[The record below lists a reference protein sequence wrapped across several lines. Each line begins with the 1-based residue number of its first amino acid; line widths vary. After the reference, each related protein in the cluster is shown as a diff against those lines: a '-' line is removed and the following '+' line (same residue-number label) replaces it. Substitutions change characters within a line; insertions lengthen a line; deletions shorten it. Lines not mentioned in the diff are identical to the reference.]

1 MQINGINT
9 FRKSGF
15 GARFESGKDE
25 LEFIR
30 ALKMQ
35 GLSQKQIAKTIQDVK
50 KIGSYNTRISKTLHL
65 PVATVSLW
73 PEYNATE
80 ILELDNLPKGLED
93 AEKRLLAKTMN
104 RAAEEGK
111 LFKMSKKLLNDYPEK
126 EDFILTLTVN
136 ETFEEINALAR
147 LQRMKKVST
156 IRKIKEKIA
165 IQDSSK
171 QSVTEEQAQQTAYQN
186 NNPILNFFAKI
197 GSFFK
202 K

>member
-1 MQINGINT
+1 
-9 FRKSGF
+9 
-15 GARFESGKDE
+15 
-25 LEFIR
+25 
-30 ALKMQ
+30 
-35 GLSQKQIAKTIQDVK
+35 
-50 KIGSYNTRISKTLHL
+50 
-65 PVATVSLW
+65 
-73 PEYNATE
+73 
-80 ILELDNLPKGLED
+80 LED

-136 ETFEEINALAR
+136 ETLEEINALAR
-147 LQRMKKVST
+147 LQRIKKVST

-165 IQDSSK
+165 LQDNSKQVLTEAQSQQNSSK
-171 QSVTEEQAQQTAYQN
+171 N